1 MSDRY
6 EAHTFLLCFRF
17 NFTQGT
23 QSLCSTLFYMMK
35 KIYLILSLCLGAIST
50 NAQIMRMEEL
60 ETYAKEKYGEKW
72 VEAAENL
79 GSTLVLDKNNSLTYT
94 QIIDCGEATKE
105 QIYLILNHWFTA
117 TFNDANSVIKLNDK
131 DLGCIIGEGYLDDIA
146 KHMGG
151 MNSYIV
157 NARPIIRTD
166 IKDKRI
172 RITYTIQCY
181 EVEKANGGGIAMLLA
196 GAKPTH
202 TYEKWAL
209 EKCYPFVTKDKHK
222 KSSSKALV
230 MAHAYSN
237 VIMDKIEEAVKNGLI
252 GNENDDW

>member
-1 MSDRY
+1 
-6 EAHTFLLCFRF
+6 
-17 NFTQGT
+17 
-23 QSLCSTLFYMMK
+23 
-35 KIYLILSLCLGAIST
+35 
-50 NAQIMRMEEL
+50 MRMEEL

-181 EVEKANGGGIAMLLA
+181 EVEKANGGRHRYVACWRKTNPHL
-196 GAKPTH
+196 
-202 TYEKWAL
+202 
-209 EKCYPFVTKDKHK
+209 
-222 KSSSKALV
+222 
-230 MAHAYSN
+230 
-237 VIMDKIEEAVKNGLI
+237 
-252 GNENDDW
+252 